1 MHWQGHAI
9 IRHMHDHTTHGVQ
22 QIGNVIHAKTR
33 VATWSWFGPFCLMD
47 SMMCFIASI
56 QTAIMLVGLF
66 MVGVGELVF
75 MEGISLSRLDQ
86 SLYTRVYFFI
96 SIFLDVASCARHAK

>member
-9 IRHMHDHTTHGVQ
+9 ILHMHDHTTHGAQ
-22 QIGNVIHAKTR
+22 QHTGNVIHAKMR
-33 VATWSWFGPFCLMD
+33 VATWSWYGPFCLMD

-56 QTAIMLVGLF
+56 QTAIMLVMRGLF
-66 MVGVGELVF
+66 MV
-75 MEGISLSRLDQ
+75 MEGISLSLLDQ

-96 SIFLDVASCARHAK
+96 SIFLDVVARAK